1 MLDAGVGDQDVDA
14 GEPRRDLRDAVL
26 DLFLV
31 GHVHLDPD
39 GLPPQRPRG
48 VLGTLDVGD
57 GHARAF
63 AQVTLGDGA
72 ADPAGGASDKGDL
85 PLQPAHSGL
94 FSTRASSPM
103 MPRRKAITQMTKI
116 TPWTTCTQEPSWA
129 R

>member
-1 MLDAGVGDQDVDA
+1 FFVRNVN
-14 GEPRRDLRDAVL
+14 
-26 DLFLV
+26 
-31 GHVHLDPD
+31 LDPA

-48 VLGTLDVGD
+48 FIGTLDVGD
-57 GHARAF
+57 GHARAL
-63 AQVTLGDGA
+63 AQVTIGDVG
-72 ADPAGGASDKGDL
+72 ADPAGGASDEGDL